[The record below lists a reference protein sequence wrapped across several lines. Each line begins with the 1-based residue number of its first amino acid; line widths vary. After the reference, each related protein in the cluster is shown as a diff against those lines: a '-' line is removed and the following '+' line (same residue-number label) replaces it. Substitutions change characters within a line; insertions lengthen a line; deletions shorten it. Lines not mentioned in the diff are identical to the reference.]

1 MPVRE
6 VGVES
11 NNAIAD
17 CFISLP
23 MHHITGGGKGQGEG
37 RRGLECEELLVQSQQ
52 IMEGK
57 IPSSKSPSGCSSLG
71 MGWV

>member
-23 MHHITGGGKGQGEG
+23 MHQSQGEG
-37 RRGLECEELLVQSQQ
+37 RGKGRGRRATGCEELLVQSQQ
-52 IMEGK
+52 LMEGN
-57 IPSSKSPSGCSSLG
+57 IPS
-71 MGWV
+71 